1 MAVCAVGVLG
11 LRAFVGD
18 LFRVNSSS
26 MAPSVWPGEVV
37 LVTYD
42 RSRPERLEP
51 IVIDHDDE
59 FVTKRA
65 VGIGGAT
72 GEDIM
77 IDGHGDLR
85 VDGRYLP
92 PSVERPRVLLFDQ
105 VRHPV
110 GEHFARGSSRGDPWQ
125 ERDGVLELDASGIAR
140 GEEAGML
147 RYHPRLR
154 DHYLDSGGRM
164 VEGQD
169 SVSDAAIEFQV
180 RVLEPG
186 GVLRVALLEEADTFW
201 LVVELG
207 EDEAQVSLLRHGGRQ
222 VSSLAESS
230 TRLRP
235 GSWVDVALANIDNH
249 LTATF
254 DGVELAASYEA
265 NTPTKAPL
273 SERLKI
279 GGEGCRIEV
288 RGLRI
293 WRDLHYTGRGQYA
306 VGRRFTLEAGK
317 IFLLGDNS
325 ASSLDSREYG
335 AIDEAQVVG
344 RPVMVVWPPSAMRW
358 LR

>member
-11 LRAFVGD
+11 LRAFVCD

-37 LVTYD
+37 LVAYD

-51 IVIDHDDE
+51 IVVDYEDE

-65 VGIGGAT
+65 AGIGGTT
-72 GEDIM
+72 GEDIL
-77 IDGHGDLR
+77 IDSHGDLR
-85 VDGRYLP
+85 VDGHYLP
-92 PSVERPRVLLFDQ
+92 PSVKRPRVLLFDQ
-105 VRHPV
+105 VQHAV
-110 GEHFARGSSRGDPWQ
+110 DEHFARGSSRGDPWQ
-125 ERDGVLELDASGIAR
+125 EHDGVLTLDAREIGR

-154 DHYLDSGGRM
+154 DHYLDSTGRL
-164 VEGQD
+164 VEGLA
-169 SVSDAAIEFQV
+169 SVSDAAIGLQV
-180 RVLEPG
+180 RVTEPG
-186 GVLRVALLEEADTFW
+186 GVLRVALLEEADTFL
-201 LVVELG
+201 LVVEL
-207 EDEAQVSLLRHGGRQ
+207 EDGGAHVSLLRSSGREAIT
-222 VSSLAESS
+222 LAES
-230 TRLRP
+230 TTNLRP
-235 GSWVDVALANIDNH
+235 GTWVDVALANIDNH

-254 DGVELAASYEA
+254 DDVDLAASYER
-265 NTPTKAPL
+265 NTPTNGAAG
-273 SERLKI
+273 ERLKV
-279 GGEGCRIEV
+279 GGAGCLIEV
-288 RGLRI
+288 RDLRV

-335 AIDEAQVVG
+335 AIDEGRVVG
-344 RPVMVVWPPSAMRW
+344 RPVMVVWPPSAIRW